1 MKMQTHLI
9 KNFRVLKNEEKYKFS
24 EHPFKL
30 IFISGTSV
38 NPLDIPDMP
47 VSGYKFKKFEE
58 VKAFAFRE
66 DLLYGKF
73 IICII
78 SILL

>member
-30 IFISGTSV
+30 IFIFGTSV